1 MSTATPSTTTTTE
14 GWSVKENGIVPI
26 LAPLKSD
33 LSIIII
39 QYAVWRQVQSLFQ
52 NDSSTWCDPKPPLS
66 NESILSCP

>member
-1 MSTATPSTTTTTE
+1 MATFKNESIYF
-14 GWSVKENGIVPI
+14 GRNRQIRLGNII
-26 LAPLKSD
+26 I
-33 LSIIII
+33 IIII